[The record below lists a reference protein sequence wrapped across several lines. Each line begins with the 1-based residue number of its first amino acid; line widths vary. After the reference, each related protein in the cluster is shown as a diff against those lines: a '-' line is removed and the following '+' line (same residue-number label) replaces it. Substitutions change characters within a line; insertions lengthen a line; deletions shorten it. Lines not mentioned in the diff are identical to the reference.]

1 MGFCWHDLVER
12 DQSTLSPRGKV
23 GGWGRGRGTG
33 KKKVGRR
40 RVGGNKCELAFEE
53 NSVSH
58 IHKSL
63 LDIYG

>member
-1 MGFCWHDLVER
+1 M
-12 DQSTLSPRGKV
+12 
-23 GGWGRGRGTG
+23 GGWDRGRGTG

-58 IHKSL
+58 IHKSI